1 MLAKRLMG
9 AGGLVILVACSRA
22 PHREKAA
29 PSSSQPSALPAA
41 STAKKSAP
49 TSLVTPTRLVSM
61 PVSAYSTSLALDG
74 DDVYLFT
81 SNAAYRLV
89 EGQPAQGIQ
98 LDLGIGPVLTDSGIV
113 FWSKG
118 FIWLAPKEGGTV
130 RTLAKLPH
138 QPQYF
143 VASSAGL
150 AWVDHTDEGVYSIQS
165 LDGRKARILVTSKGE
180 LSALHMIRDSVFFVQ
195 RAEDNSWQ
203 IGRVRVTGGETE
215 YTKSKT
221 GASPALLTGAENPIY
236 FERDKTEIQELMP
249 SLKSE
254 RTWLKD
260 FVCTPLFAMKNVYC
274 ACVEGLFEVHG
285 ESHKPKVLVSGRREP
300 IAFIRA
306 NAKRVV
312 FTVDTGAD
320 QLAVDSLPIE

>member
-1 MLAKRLMG
+1 MLVKRFMG
-9 AGGLVILVACSRA
+9 AGALVILLACSRA
-22 PHREKAA
+22 PHRDKA
-29 PSSSQPSALPAA
+29 PSTSSLPSAVPAA
-41 STAKKSAP
+41 SSAKKSAP
-49 TSLVTPTRLVSM
+49 TALATPTRLASM
-61 PVSAYSTSLALDG
+61 PVSAYSASLALDG
-74 DDVYLFT
+74 DDVYLLT

-98 LDLGIGPVLTDSGIV
+98 LDLGLGPVLTDSGIV

-118 FIWLAPKEGGTV
+118 FIWIAPKEGGTV

-150 AWVDHTDEGVYSIQS
+150 AWVDHIEEGAYSIQS
-165 LDGRKARILVTSKGE
+165 LDGRKTRILVTSKGE
-180 LSALHMIRDSVFFVQ
+180 LSALHMIRDSVFFVK

-203 IGRVRVTGGETE
+203 IGRVRVTGGEPE

-221 GASPALLTGAENPIY
+221 GATPALLTGAENPVY
-236 FERDKTEIQELMP
+236 FERDKSEIQELMP
-249 SLKSE
+249 DLKSE
-254 RTWLKD
+254 HTWLKD
-260 FVCTPLFAMKNVYC
+260 FVCTPLFSMKDVYC
-274 ACVEGLFEVHG
+274 ACVEGLFVVPA
-285 ESHKPKVLVSGRREP
+285 ESHKPKVLVFGRREP

-312 FTVDTGAD
+312 FIVDTGAD
-320 QLAVDSLPIE
+320 QLGVDALPLD